1 MRYNQKNNE
10 IKSICLILLFSIT
23 IAPLFQSCSKNPEP
37 AIKPNIILIVTDDQ
51 GWGDLGINGN
61 SIIHTPNI
69 DALAKK
75 SAQFSRF
82 YVSPVCSP
90 TRAEILTGRY
100 HPRGGVYSTSAGG
113 ERLDLDEETIAEI
126 FKTNGY
132 HTGVFG
138 KWHNGSQPPFHPN
151 NRGFDEFYGFASGHW
166 GNYFC
171 PMLERNGEI
180 VKGDGFIIDDLTNK
194 AMDYIEAQ
202 SNDPFFVLLTFNTP
216 HSPMQVPDKWW
227 NKYKDVDID
236 TSHRNG
242 SKEQIEKTR
251 AAYAL
256 CENIDWNVGRI
267 VDKLDSLSLLEN
279 TIVIYM
285 SDNGPNGRR
294 WNDNLKGIKGSTDE
308 GGVRSPF
315 IVHWKDKIK
324 PKIIDN
330 ISSTIDILPSLVDLA
345 DITTKHKKPLDGIS
359 LKPLLLDEDNIWE
372 DRYVFSHWNGNVSV
386 RDQQYILDQNNQLF
400 DLSIDQGQFEPVEN
414 PSDSLISRFIS
425 AKKEYTETVLKE
437 LDRERKEI
445 FPVGFPGSEITHLP
459 ARDGIAHGNIKRSNR
474 WPNSSYFTNWTAVT
488 DSISWNCDILSEGD
502 FKATVYYTAKASSV
516 GSNLQLKQGD
526 NFVTRILK
534 EAHNPPFN
542 AVEFDRFPREESYE
556 KDFKPLELGVI
567 HLEKGLHSISLK
579 STEIKG
585 KELID
590 FRLLVLKKIE

>member
-1 MRYNQKNNE
+1 MNTE
-10 IKSICLILLFSIT
+10 FKSIYLSLFFLIIVALI
-23 IAPLFQSCSKNPEP
+23 FQSCNKDSEP

-51 GWGDLGINGN
+51 GWGDLGVNGN
-61 SIIHTPNI
+61 SVINTPNI
-69 DALAKK
+69 DELAEK

-100 HPRGGVYSTSAGG
+100 HPRGGVYSTSSGG

-132 HTGVFG
+132 NTGVFG

-166 GNYFC
+166 GNYFS
-171 PMLERNGEI
+171 PMLERNGEV
-180 VKGDGFIIDDLTNK
+180 VKGNGFIIDDLTNK
-194 AMDYIEAQ
+194 AMNYIEAQ

-216 HSPMQVPDKWW
+216 HSPMQVPDIWW
-227 NKYKDVDID
+227 DKYKDVEID
-236 TSHRNG
+236 TTHRNG
-242 SKEQIEKTR
+242 SREQVEKTK

-315 IVHWKDKIK
+315 IVYWKDKIK
-324 PKIIDN
+324 PKTIDI

-345 DITTKHKKPLDGIS
+345 DITTTHKKPLDGVS
-359 LKPLLLDEDNIWE
+359 LKPLLLDEKNTWE
-372 DRYVFSHWNGNVSV
+372 NRYIFSHWNGNVSL

-400 DLSIDQGQFEPVEN
+400 DLSADPGQFVPIEDPT
-414 PSDSLISRFIS
+414 DSLISKFIS
-425 AKKEYTETVLKE
+425 AKKEYTETVLNE

-445 FPVGFPGSEITHLP
+445 FPVGFPGSKITQLP

-474 WPNSSYFTNWTAVT
+474 WPNSSYFTNWIAET
-488 DSISWNCDILSEGD
+488 DSISWNCDILMDGD
-502 FKATVYYTAKASSV
+502 FKATVYYTSKASAV
-516 GSNLQLKQGD
+516 GSSLQLKQGD
-526 NFVTRILK
+526 NTITTIIN
-534 EAHNPPFN
+534 EAHDPPFDG
-542 AVEFDRFPREESYE
+542 VEFDRFPREESYE

-567 HLEKGLHSISLK
+567 HLEKGLHPISLLAG
-579 STEIKG
+579 EIKG

-590 FRLLVLKKIE
+590 FRLLILERIE